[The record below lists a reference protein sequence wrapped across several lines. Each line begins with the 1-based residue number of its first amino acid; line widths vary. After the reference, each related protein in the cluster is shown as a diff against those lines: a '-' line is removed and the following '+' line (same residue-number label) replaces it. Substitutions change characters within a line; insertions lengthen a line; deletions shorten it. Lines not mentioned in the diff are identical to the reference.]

1 MDNQNLPLELLR
13 PIIEHLNDDLPS
25 LLAVSLVSSA
35 LRVEGQRLLFRTV
48 ALSENVEAHIKFLSA
63 VTSSTLL
70 GHFVKE
76 YHQVDLLDAEH
87 KQEPLWGLTCHGLQ
101 AMVNL
106 KVLLFR
112 ALHGRPSAQIL
123 KECTFRLEV
132 LKWECRDDAEQLY
145 GFFLTQPN
153 LRILKV
159 EWNGPELNTSGISPG
174 LQVLHGNRGTMNAF
188 FPRRGITSLKWSPDR
203 EESPLLNG
211 SIHHLS
217 QEFHHIQFFSFG
229 GPFGRPWLNIVIPHF
244 RALEVLELIG
254 LNFHEVCSNPSLCL
268 RFSLN
273 TLSGASVA
281 FRHPQ
286 ATRIHPFQSNS
297 PWLARFIVTQVARRL
312 FSRIIYRL
320 QTSPTY

>member
-25 LLAVSLVSSA
+25 LLAVSLASPA
-35 LRVEGQRLLFRTV
+35 LRVEGQRLLFRT
-48 ALSENVEAHIKFLSA
+48 ALSENVDVHIKFLT
-63 VTSSTLL
+63 VITSSTHL

-87 KQEPLWGLTCHGLQ
+87 KQEPLWGLTCRGLQ
-101 AMVNL
+101 AMANL

-112 ALHGRPSAQIL
+112 ALNGHPSAQML
-123 KECTFRLEV
+123 KGCTFRLEV

-145 GFFLTQPN
+145 GFFLTQPT

-159 EWNGPELNTSGISPG
+159 EWRGPELNTSGISPG

-203 EESPLLNG
+203 EEPRLLNA

-244 RALEVLELIG
+244 QALEVLELIG
-254 LNFHEVCSNPSLCL
+254 LNFHEVRSNPSLCL
-268 RFSLN
+268 PFSLN
-273 TLSGASVA
+273 TRPGASVA
-281 FRHPQ
+281 FRNSQ
-286 ATRIHPFQSNS
+286 ATRVHPFQSNA
-297 PWLARFIVTQVARRL
+297 PCLARFIVTQVAQRL
-312 FSRIIYRL
+312 FSRIIYRV